1 MKALLY
7 IITLM
12 LLLPVNKTAAQDTYS
27 TDKAVIT
34 FYAEAPVAN
43 VDARNEKVKAK
54 FNPSTHELTFDANMS
69 EFQFKNSKMGR
80 DAQTKYLETEKYPKA
95 NFKGKIGSKINYD
108 KPGTYPVTVVGTLK
122 IHGTEKKVTEKGTV
136 IIKEKQIFL
145 KSEFYVMLKEY
156 NIETPKIL
164 GKEMT
169 ADKVRVRV
177 EAMVSEEQG
186 LASGKKKD

>member
-7 IITLM
+7 VVIPV
-12 LLLPVNKTAAQDTYS
+12 LLLQGNRTAAQNSYS
-27 TDKAVIT
+27 TDKGVIA

-43 VDARNEKVKAK
+43 VDSRNEKVKAN
-54 FNPSTHELTFDANMS
+54 FNPSTRELTFDASMAD
-69 EFQFKNSKMGR
+69 FQFKNSKMGR

-95 NFKGKIGSKINYD
+95 NFKGKISGKIKYD
-108 KPGTYPVTVVGTLK
+108 KSGTYPVTVAGTLK

-136 IIKEKQIFL
+136 IIKDKQIVL
-145 KSEFYVMLKEY
+145 KSEFYVMLKDY

-186 LASGKKKD
+186 LASGKKKN